1 MRKLSKKEQGILEE
15 LANDT
20 ELGFRG
26 LLRRFILGNTYEPKY
41 KVGDY
46 VKITDNTSTY
56 ICGARIKNL
65 NARITEVT
73 WIMGS
78 AVKKGEE
85 HILYECEVKDQ
96 NGKGHFACVEEAID
110 TDYTCKLRSF
120 VVGKSDTDINNFPN
134 ADKGDY
140 IIP

>member
-41 KVGDY
+41 RVGDY

-65 NARITEVT
+65 NARITEVS

-78 AVKKGEE
+78 SIKKGEE

-96 NGKGHFACVEEAID
+96 HGRGHFACVEEPIYP
-110 TDYTCKLRSF
+110 DYACKLRSF
-120 VVGKSDTDINNFPN
+120 VVGKSDTDINDFTN

-140 IIP
+140 LIP